1 MPEDFIGE
9 LSKVRLLDL
18 VRPMVNRKNSGM
30 VLVRGTE
37 LGELYIEAGH
47 IVHAKTGDALGDEA
61 ALAMIDWDK
70 GRVIFDWES
79 TTDERTVR
87 LPTEQVLER
96 WTERDQEW
104 KRIREVIPS
113 ADVAFRIPIDG
124 TGEDRHI
131 PGDQWRILILS
142 NGTRSVAE
150 VAGLLGWDVFKVS
163 KAICQMVE
171 AGLLEK
177 AGEATPSPR
186 ETVNGDFIPTIETE
200 LKKALGPV
208 AQFIVDDK
216 IAEFGESRSAF
227 PRDRVQAFVKAI
239 DEEISD
245 DAKRDT
251 FELGILEV
259 SLLESTHKLKALS
272 KSPANRLL
280 SADEF
285 WETIKPAGEVKT
297 FSIGRTEP
305 NIEISPDEDFKP
317 DIAQQMRPHTRRWTA
332 LLGYFAVVLLVV
344 GVGLTFIF
352 IGRQA
357 NRTVPAESGSPATP
371 KISAAPV
378 PSEAPAPPPA
388 PAPIPEETIVSPDA
402 EPKPPALA
410 SRQAKISAAFTEQQS
425 GEPGYPVY
433 LGGSKTASGRQLRK
447 GQRSVPSGPGVRP
460 GQPAGQLKA

>member
-37 LGELYIEAGH
+37 IGELYIEAGH
-47 IVHAKTGDALGDEA
+47 IVHAKTGAALGDEA
-61 ALAMIDWDK
+61 VLAMSDWDK

-79 TTDERTVR
+79 TTEQRTVR

-96 WTERDQEW
+96 WAERDQEW
-104 KRIREVIPS
+104 KRIREVLPS
-113 ADVAFRIPIDG
+113 ADVVFRIPIDS

-142 NGTRSVAE
+142 NGTRSVGE
-150 VAGLLGWDVFKVS
+150 VAGMLGWDVFKVS

-245 DAKRDT
+245 DAKRDA

-259 SLLESTHKLKALS
+259 SLLENSYKL
-272 KSPANRLL
+272 
-280 SADEF
+280 
-285 WETIKPAGEVKT
+285 
-297 FSIGRTEP
+297 
-305 NIEISPDEDFKP
+305 
-317 DIAQQMRPHTRRWTA
+317 
-332 LLGYFAVVLLVV
+332 
-344 GVGLTFIF
+344 
-352 IGRQA
+352 
-357 NRTVPAESGSPATP
+357 
-371 KISAAPV
+371 
-378 PSEAPAPPPA
+378 
-388 PAPIPEETIVSPDA
+388 
-402 EPKPPALA
+402 
-410 SRQAKISAAFTEQQS
+410 
-425 GEPGYPVY
+425 
-433 LGGSKTASGRQLRK
+433 
-447 GQRSVPSGPGVRP
+447 
-460 GQPAGQLKA
+460 